1 MGPRPAPFSVIS
13 THELWTDPHV
23 SEQMLRCHLDPTND
37 LASRR
42 PEAIDAA
49 VAWTTSAFAL
59 GPGSSV
65 LDLGCGPGLYTHR
78 WAAAGIDVTGVDF
91 SARSIAH
98 ARRAAEQDGLS
109 IRYVEADYIEWRPDR
124 TFDLVTMI
132 WCDFSALGPA
142 QRSVL
147 LTSVAGSLAPD
158 GAFLFDVI
166 APPYLAS
173 REDREVRA
181 EYPDGGFWAPGPHT
195 EILETLVYPDE
206 RLCLDR
212 HTIIEPTGTRTIW
225 NWFQAYDPASLA
237 EVLEPAGLAIEA
249 VLGDVTGLTYDPAS
263 PTLAVVA
270 RRQATG

>member
-13 THELWTDPHV
+13 TRELWTDPHV

-42 PEAIDAA
+42 ADSIDAA
-49 VAWTTSAFAL
+49 VAWTTSAFSL
-59 GPGSSV
+59 GSGASV

-78 WAAAGIDVTGVDF
+78 WAAGGADVTGVDF

-98 ARRAAEQDGLS
+98 ARHAAERDGLR
-109 IRYVEADYIEWRPDR
+109 IRYIEADYLDWQPDR

-132 WCDFSALGPA
+132 WCDLSALGPA

-147 LTSVAGSLAPD
+147 LASVANALAPG
-158 GAFLFDVI
+158 GAFLFDAI
-166 APPYLAS
+166 ALPYLAT
-173 REDREVRA
+173 RQDREVRD
-181 EYPDGGFWAPGPHT
+181 EHPDGGFWAPGPHT
-195 EILETLVYPDE
+195 EILETVLYPDE

-212 HTIIEPTGTRTIW
+212 HTVVEPGRTRTIW

-237 EVLEPAGLAIEA
+237 EVLEPAGFTVET
-249 VLGDVTGLTYDPAS
+249 VLGDVMGGAYDPAS
-263 PTLAVVA
+263 TTFAVVA
-270 RRQATG
+270 RSRG